1 MACLGHSS
9 SLFAVVESFDFNQ
22 QFRTKVSNLEEKIC
36 FSLKMAVDFG
46 LIVDFIDLPG
56 SYSKRVHYSQL
67 IGQRFPRRHFV
78 KNFSQAFRTYQNS
91 SEKVYI
97 RSFFI
102 VRPDTCF
109 YQVSDDFLISA
120 EPLLRINFM
129 PGKREENKAR
139 KFSSYSFI
147 HSKKKCYCIWQRSED
162 HYNRR
167 LIDYYNENFS
177 KVDPATIKDIKKE
190 TT

>member
-1 MACLGHSS
+1 MACVGHSS

-46 LIVDFIDLPG
+46 LIVDFIELPG
-56 SYSKRVHYSQL
+56 SYPSKRVHYSQL

-78 KNFSQAFRTYQNS
+78 KSFSQAFRTYQNS

-129 PGKREENKAR
+129 PGKREEEKAY
-139 KFSSYSFI
+139 KFSNYS
-147 HSKKKCYCIWQRSED
+147 KKCYCIWQRSED